1 MLDDNPCK
9 AANASP
15 SLLRFPRGTLPT
27 RVTRFLFFINPRP
40 ESLPLHDRARPRA
53 LHSSTHPF
61 IPMGDRDRQQQQP
74 PSEAIKNLLPDKGPS
89 GGQALAVATLLPVGG
104 GLLALSGL
112 TLVGSLI
119 GLAVLTPVFLLFSP
133 VLVPAALLAALAVAG
148 FLGSGALGVAG
159 LSSLGY
165 LLRKASALV
174 QKAAPEQVEQVRRR
188 MGEVG
193 QKAKDAAQSRAE
205 ESKRT

>member
-1 MLDDNPCK
+1 MQSCK
-9 AANASP
+9 CLA
-15 SLLRFPRGTLPT
+15 LPAPLSTGRPPHT
-27 RVTRFLFFINPRP
+27 RH
-40 ESLPLHDRARPRA
+40 SLPLLYQPTDSAPSA
-53 LHSSTHPF
+53 PKSGVTKCSAIVDTT
-61 IPMGDRDRQQQQP
+61 ISMGDRDRHQQQP
-74 PSEAIKNLLPDKGPS
+74 PSEAIKSLLPDKGPS
-89 GGQALAVATLLPVGG
+89 GPQALAVAILLPVGG
-104 GLLALSGL
+104 SLLALSCL

-148 FLGSGALGVAG
+148 FLGSGALGLAG

-174 QKAAPEQVEQVRRR
+174 QQAAPEQVEQVRRR

-193 QKAKDAAQSRAE
+193 QKAKDAAQGRAE